1 MSKIRYKD
9 EETLAESGYSKEASE
24 FIYEYIASINSMK
37 ASRVPITICLYRVKR
52 QWVEGSYKELED
64 LIVKENIKDYKIHAV
79 KNGRYL
85 LQKSEGYRIF
95 EKHELFRTMGWIFMD
110 TELETLNDI
119 EMLGILNHA
128 YNLNDFY
135 SGTSEYHQGLFVSF
149 PIV

>member
-64 LIVKENIKDYKIHAV
+64 LIVKENIKNYKIHAV

-85 LQKSEGYRIF
+85 IQKSEGYRIF
-95 EKHELFRTMGWIFMD
+95 QKHELFNTMGWLFKDI
-110 TELETLNDI
+110 ELETLTDI
-119 EMLGILNHA
+119 QMLGMLNHE
-128 YNLNDFY
+128 YNFNYFY
-135 SGTSEYHQGLFVSF
+135 SGTSEYHLSL
-149 PIV
+149 IHI